1 MLSWEKCMNLAS
13 QWAVEPE
20 DVKYLAKEL
29 EKLEGVY
36 DNTPTEEIE
45 QARGYQNKVNHIRW
59 STSDSTGLI
68 AVKVLDERVSLRRLA
83 GNALP
88 VSILLDV
95 LFIALPDNWEEVAE
109 KRHTSRKYDWCVS
122 KRYGQSGCID
132 YILRYMRD
140 VETLDT
146 PTGGRIHV
154 SMYGKLNEGFSLWLG
169 DIPPLLAAILEDF
182 PPESCNLYAYEPF
195 PRGEY
200 FPAGKN
206 SGLQAALDR
215 LGIKRI

>member
-1 MLSWEKCMNLAS
+1 MLSWEKCMSLAK
-13 QWAVEPE
+13 QWAAEPE
-20 DVKYLAKEL
+20 DVKYLALEL

-122 KRYGQSGCID
+122 KRHGQSGCVD

>member
-1 MLSWEKCMNLAS
+1 MSSWDKI
-13 QWAVEPE
+13 
-20 DVKYLAKEL
+20 
-29 EKLEGVY
+29 
-36 DNTPTEEIE
+36 T
-45 QARGYQNKVNHIRW
+45 HIRW

-68 AVKVLDERVSLRRLA
+68 AVKIRDGRVSLRRLA

-88 VSILLDV
+88 ASILLDV
-95 LFIALPDNWEEVAE
+95 LSIALPDNWEEVCE

-140 VETLDT
+140 VDTLDQ
-146 PTGGRIHV
+146 PIGGRIHV

-169 DIPPLLAAILEDF
+169 DIPPLLVAILEDF
-182 PPESCNLYAYEPF
+182 PPESNNLEAYEPF
-195 PRGEY
+195 LRGEY
-200 FPAGKN
+200 FPSGKN

>member
-1 MLSWEKCMNLAS
+1 MSLAK
-13 QWAVEPE
+13 QWAAEPE
-20 DVKYLAKEL
+20 DVKYLALEL

-45 QARGYQNKVNHIRW
+45 RARGYQGRISHIRW

-68 AVKVLDERVSLRRLA
+68 AVKVRDERVSLRRLA

-88 VSILLDV
+88 VGVLPDV
-95 LFIALPDNWEEVAE
+95 LFIALPDNWEEVCE
-109 KRHTSRKYDWCVS
+109 KKHTSRKYDWCVS

-140 VETLDT
+140 VDTLDQ
-146 PTGGRIHV
+146 PIGGRIHV
-154 SMYGKLNEGFSLWLG
+154 SMRGKLNQGVSLWLG
-169 DIPPLLAAILEDF
+169 DIPPLLVAILEDF
-182 PPESCNLYAYEPF
+182 PPESCSLCAYEPF
-195 PRGEY
+195 LAGEY
-200 FPAGKN
+200 SPAGKN